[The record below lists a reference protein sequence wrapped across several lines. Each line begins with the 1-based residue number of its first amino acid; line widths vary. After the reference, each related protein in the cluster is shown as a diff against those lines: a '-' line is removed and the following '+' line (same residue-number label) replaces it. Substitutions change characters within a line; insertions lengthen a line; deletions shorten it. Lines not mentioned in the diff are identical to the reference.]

1 MNTPLELKSGKWLL
15 VVGPHTTVPTVLR
28 MIGRLAESGPVNV
41 VDGGFA
47 FNPYIVNSGNRA
59 GLPALNRIRVHKAY
73 SSREMLAA
81 LEGLASEPRGSEMA
95 DGDVS
100 QKSPRPACTPT
111 PFVVL
116 DFLATFFYFF
126 EALEERKSVLR
137 LCLSQLNRLEKGTC
151 GLVSVHLPRVLSQ
164 SEAELLAL
172 VTGACQDI
180 QPVELMPAVPMPA
193 RIF

>member
-15 VVGPHTTVPTVLR
+15 VVGSHTTVPTVLR

-59 GLPALNRIRVHKAY
+59 GLPALNRITVHKAY
-73 SSREMLAA
+73 SAREMLAA
-81 LEGLASEPRGSEMA
+81 LEGL
-95 DGDVS
+95 
-100 QKSPRPACTPT
+100 QCTPT

-151 GLVSVHLPRVLSQ
+151 GLVSVHVPRVLSQ
-164 SEAELLAL
+164 SESELLAL
-172 VTGACQDI
+172 VTGACHDI
-180 QPVELMPAVPMPA
+180 HPVQLMPVAPMPA